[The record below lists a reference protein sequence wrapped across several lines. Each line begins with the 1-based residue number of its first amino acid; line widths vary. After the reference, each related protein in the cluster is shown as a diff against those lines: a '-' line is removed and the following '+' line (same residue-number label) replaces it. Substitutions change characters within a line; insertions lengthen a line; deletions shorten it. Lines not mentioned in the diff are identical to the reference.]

1 MINLAQFRPE
11 TLLISGIVLGLFL
24 GAIVGIFIAGLASYR
39 RRREAF
45 EAGRC
50 YAERVIHQRLVIDR
64 RAETQPPLVFEH
76 GTLTPRRR

>member
-1 MINLAQFRPE
+1 MIDIHQYRPE

-24 GAIVGIFIAGLASYR
+24 GALIGILAAGLASYR

-76 GTLTPRRR
+76 GTARRR